1 MFWSWIYDDRIDLTK
16 LFQKLLQ
23 YGVRTCSKVTIAQCR
38 YYGSSL
44 SQIFD
49 KNFVKSMVLL
59 KELLNSWFDDFFFQ
73 WERISR
79 FSTLWIAEERTKNL
93 SHSNNSPS
101 NQFTINLF
109 STTNWFM
116 EVLLKVY
123 SAQWGNLQLFP
134 PRFLSK
140 NFVKL
145 NILLK
150 SYTVNQFDEKI
161 FAVGKISEISTL
173 CSVNTCGNYGNLL
186 SRNFCNNFVKAMH
199 LQD

>member
-1 MFWSWIYDDRIDLTK
+1 MIWRF
-16 LFQKLLQ
+16 
-23 YGVRTCSKVTIAQCR
+23 
-38 YYGSSL
+38 
-44 SQIFD
+44 
-49 KNFVKSMVLL
+49 
-59 KELLNSWFDDFFFQ
+59 FFFQ

-150 SYTVNQFDEKI
+150 SYTVNQFHEKYSQW
-161 FAVGKISEISTL
+161 GKISEISTL
-173 CSVNTCGNYGNLL
+173 CSVVKIKEFTLTEEI
-186 SRNFCNNFVKAMH
+186 SREINSLGTSSEKRSYHDTFIIKVWE
-199 LQD
+199 